1 MKFLLWSYI
10 IMCCIFLT
18 RKETGSMSTE
28 YTPPP
33 NITTLSKEDLSIID
47 TYLCPKDCSCR
58 FYTDPD
64 RVDVA
69 CQLKISLDE
78 RFVDFSIFNRTTFP
92 SRLILICD
100 KDKYFT
106 SRISDGIF
114 ESLQAF
120 YYIKIKDCQL
130 TSVSRYA
137 FKGMESLK
145 VLNIEGGKNTQ
156 FDSDCFQLPELSN
169 LEVVSV
175 TDSGLKSVP
184 SLCNH
189 DNLWH
194 VNLSRNSIETFAD
207 TGLIC
212 ERPSNIE
219 CIEVSFNKLRDV
231 PDKFGTITNKLKRL
245 SASNNMI
252 SHIAGTIFDNLT
264 ELEVLDL
271 SDNRIFPFPDG
282 FLGNNSGIHT
292 LQLAGNTVGQ
302 LPKGVFAL
310 LENVTLLNLNDMSL
324 NDDIWLEMHKLSALQ
339 VLLLND
345 NDVTFLHDIIIRQ
358 FKNLGILDISWNSIV
373 DIPNGIF
380 ASNNQ
385 LISLNIANNRI
396 TSINKDS
403 FAGLQNLSKL
413 DLKYNEIYHIH
424 HSALSHLS
432 SLVQLNMSYNS
443 IKQLPEFP
451 RSMVILDLRGNNLTE
466 IDSHAFDGLADLAGI
481 NLMSNY
487 LQYLPN
493 DLFKTNTRLQ
503 FLHLAKN
510 SLTTLDYHIF
520 PPLSQVEVI
529 ILHHNN
535 FTEVVSLP
543 DEYFPRLKTLDLGN
557 NKIKNVVQS
566 ISGNL
571 FPTSIEEIIL
581 LANKIIFID
590 NYLFA
595 LPHLKYVDLRMNE
608 ISNLSRLALAVTPGK
623 NIPVVYSLFGNPF
636 NCDCKLA
643 WLKIVSTLQHDIA
656 DAQYII
662 RDFNYLFCFQVYRQ
676 NGGLMKNIPADNFLC
691 KYKENCFPRCSC
703 CDLDDCPC
711 RTYCPVNC
719 TCYHSLNW
727 MDSDVIDCQ
736 NSGLM
741 SVPLNMSATVTT
753 LDLSGNYFP
762 SISSSN
768 FKGLTLL
775 RELHINSS
783 HIVIIKNGSFAEFAN
798 LTLLNLGYNFLSSLQ
813 PEMFQGLQNLRT
825 LTLSF
830 NKISEIQDS
839 TFDALKHLSHLD
851 LSGNKLKTVSSF
863 VFKSL
868 SKILTLTLSK
878 NPWSCECK
886 YLEKMKNFTLTYAKR
901 ITDFANLVCMMHN
914 TSSNMSMHYPLADVN
929 LPDFCR
935 NDTVIYNQTNTLSDA
950 LGSAAIAAMS
960 TVLSVCTIGLILF
973 AILFWHRQFLKVWC
987 FVKFGWKFDHGA
999 DDDEANRPYDAFVSY
1014 SCHDEAFVVREL
1026 LPYLEAE
1033 RQGRQPYRLC
1043 VHFRDFPVG
1052 GAIAETIL
1060 SAVEC
1065 SRRVI
1070 ILLSDNF
1077 LNSEWCQYE
1086 FQAAHHQLLEERK
1099 NRIIMVLLHD
1109 INMDMEDQELK
1120 DFLKTRT
1127 YLKYG
1132 DPWFWPKLEYAMP
1145 KLPRTNTDNV
1155 GAAAAAPQPDVI
1167 PNQIREG
1174 EAQFPGDDEH
1184 NDDMQYIIDNMK
1196 NFEADDPKQY
1206 VFEMEICE

>member
-1 MKFLLWSYI
+1 MKFLLWSNI
-10 IMCCIFLT
+10 ILCCIFLT
-18 RKETGSMSTE
+18 RKETVSWSNE
-28 YTPPP
+28 Y
-33 NITTLSKEDLSIID
+33 TTLSNNTNLSREALSVLD
-47 TYLCPKDCSCR
+47 TYPCPKECSCW

-69 CQLKISLDE
+69 CWLQIALDE
-78 RFVDFSIFNRTTFP
+78 RVINFRVFNRTMFP
-92 SRLILICD
+92 SRLFLFCD
-100 KDKYFT
+100 KESLLV
-106 SRISDGIF
+106 SRLSDGIF
-114 ESLQAF
+114 ESLHAF
-120 YYIKIKDCQL
+120 YYIKIKGCHL
-130 TSVSRYA
+130 NNVSRYA
-137 FKGMESLK
+137 FKGMKSLK
-145 VLNIEGGKNTQ
+145 AIYIEGGKNTQ
-156 FDSDCFQLPELSN
+156 FNNECLQLPELSN

-175 TDSGLKSVP
+175 TNSGLKSAP
-184 SLCNH
+184 SLCDH

-194 VNLSRNSIETFAD
+194 VNLSSNSIESFAD

-212 ERPSNIE
+212 ERKSNIE
-219 CIEVSFNKLRDV
+219 CIEVSFNNLRYL
-231 PDKFGTITNKLKRL
+231 PDRFGTITYKLKRL

-252 SHIAGTIFDNLT
+252 SHIAETVFDNIN
-264 ELEVLDL
+264 ELEILGL
-271 SDNRIFPFPDG
+271 SDNRIFPFPTG
-282 FLGNNSGIHT
+282 FLGNNSKIHT
-292 LQLAGNTVGQ
+292 LQLGGNTVGQ
-302 LPKGVFAL
+302 LPKGVFAH
-310 LENVTLLNLNDMSL
+310 LENVTLLNLNKMGL
-324 NDDIWLEMHKLSALQ
+324 NDDIWLEMHTLAALQ
-339 VLLLND
+339 VLLLKEND
-345 NDVTFLHDIIIRQ
+345 LTFLHDIIIRQ
-358 FKNLGILDISWNSIV
+358 FKNLGILDISWNTIV
-373 DIPNGIF
+373 DIPNWIF
-380 ASNNQ
+380 ASNSQ
-385 LISLNIANNRI
+385 LISLNIAQNRI
-396 TSINKDS
+396 TSVDKDS

-466 IDSHAFDGLADLAGI
+466 VDSHAFDGLADLAGI

-535 FTEVVSLP
+535 LTEVVSLP

-557 NKIKNVVQS
+557 NKIKNVVPS
-566 ISGNL
+566 ISGKL

-581 LANKIIFID
+581 LANKIIFIK
-590 NYLFA
+590 NNVFT
-595 LPHLKYVDLRMNE
+595 LPHLKYVDLRMNK
-608 ISNLSRLALAVTPGK
+608 ISSLLSLALAVTPGK

-643 WLKIVSTLQHDIA
+643 WLKQVSTLQHDIA

-662 RDFNYLFCFQVYRQ
+662 RDFDYLFCYQVYRQ
-676 NGGLMKNIPADNFLC
+676 NPGLIKNIPVDNFLC
-691 KYKENCFPRCSC
+691 KYRENCFIRCNC
-703 CDLDDCPC
+703 CYLDDCPC

-727 MDSDVIDCQ
+727 MAANIIDCQ
-736 NSGLM
+736 DSGLM
-741 SVPLNMSATVTT
+741 SVPLNMPATVVT
-753 LDLSGNYFP
+753 LDLSGNYIP
-762 SISSSN
+762 SVSPRH
-768 FKGLTLL
+768 FKSLTLL
-775 RELHINSS
+775 RDLHLNSS
-783 HIVIIKNGSFAEFAN
+783 HILNIENGSFTELAN
-798 LTLLNLGYNFLSSLQ
+798 LTLLNLGHNFLSSLQ
-813 PEMFQGLQNLRT
+813 PEMFQGLQNLQT
-825 LTLSF
+825 LILSF
-830 NKISEIQDS
+830 NKITEIQDT
-839 TFDALKHLSHLD
+839 TFDALKHLTHLGMA
-851 LSGNKLKTVSSF
+851 GNKLKTVSSF

-886 YLEKMKNFTLTYAKR
+886 YLEKMKNFSLTYAKR
-901 ITDFANLVCMMHN
+901 ITDFANLVCMRHN

-935 NDTVIYNQTNTLSDA
+935 IETVIYNQTNTLSDA
-950 LGSAAIAAMS
+950 LGSAAIAAIS

-987 FVKFGWKFDHGA
+987 FVKFGWKLDHGA

-1014 SCHDEAFVVREL
+1014 SCHDEEFVVREL

-1099 NRIIMVLLHD
+1099 NRIIMVLLND
-1109 INMDMEDQELK
+1109 INMDIVDQQLK

-1145 KLPRTNTDNV
+1145 RLPQTVGDNV
-1155 GAAAAAPQPDVI
+1155 GATAAAPRPDVI
-1167 PNQIREG
+1167 SNQIRER
-1174 EAQFPGDDEH
+1174 ETQFPGDDKH
-1184 NDDMQYIIDNMK
+1184 NDDRQCIIDNMK
-1196 NFEADDPKQY
+1196 NFEADDSKPY
-1206 VFEMEICE
+1206 VLEIDDE